1 MTMRCRECAAELQT
15 IGANG
20 IGRPVHECANGH
32 RQVGPF
38 ATWQALITDRGDKHE

>member
-1 MTMRCRECAAELQT
+1 MTMRCRECGGTLQT

-20 IGRPVHECANGH
+20 IGRPVYRCQNGH

-38 ATWQALITDRGDKHE
+38 ATRQALITDGGDHD